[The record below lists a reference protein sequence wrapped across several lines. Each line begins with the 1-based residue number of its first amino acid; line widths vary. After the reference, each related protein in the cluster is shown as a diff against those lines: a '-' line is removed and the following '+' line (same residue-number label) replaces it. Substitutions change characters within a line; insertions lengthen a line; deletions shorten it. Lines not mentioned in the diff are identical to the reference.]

1 MIIKARSDRTIYQ
14 TECKVNPDI
23 DFKELMDALESK
35 QFKFVSKTPET
46 LNLKVGVL
54 KLDFKNF
61 ENMPGIELSEK
72 VDTLS
77 NRLNEQLERNNQ
89 LQNGIQILRRE
100 MDQTITRMGNLERKV
115 TEQQSQINQLEED
128 KVQQVNKIRSIE
140 KELNLHGTKIN
151 EKNAL
156 IKSLT
161 SDV

>member
-1 MIIKARSDRTIYQ
+1 MNIIQDARHQELNIVFTFEMLESRMIIKARCDRTIYQ

-77 NRLNEQLERNNQ
+77 NRLN
-89 LQNGIQILRRE
+89 
-100 MDQTITRMGNLERKV
+100 
-115 TEQQSQINQLEED
+115 
-128 KVQQVNKIRSIE
+128 
-140 KELNLHGTKIN
+140 
-151 EKNAL
+151 
-156 IKSLT
+156 
-161 SDV
+161 